1 MVPAVGCYD
10 RRALLSAMQTPRRMV
25 VDFEAGWLTVDDG
38 EGETRHPV
46 LSAAAYAAVSEA
58 WVRIGWELKHS
69 YTFTWLGRP
78 IIQLPED
85 LVRAQEAVH
94 LVQPDV
100 IIETGVAHGGSLVFY
115 ATLCRALGRG
125 RVIGVDVRIRPENRD
140 AIEAHPLADL
150 ITLIE
155 GSSVDSDVV
164 RRVHDCVAAGE
175 RAMVVL
181 DSNHTKAHVA
191 AELDA
196 YADLVSPGSYVVVAD
211 GLMSG
216 LADSPRAGRDWATDN
231 PLAAVHEFLARRD
244 DFVQEPPRW
253 PFNESLGLES
263 SRATY
268 WPQGWLRRVE
278 GGSR

>member
-1 MVPAVGCYD
+1 MGGCYD
-10 RRALLSAMQTPRRMV
+10 RGALLSAMQTPRRIV

-38 EGETRHPV
+38 DGETRHPV
-46 LSAAAYAAVSEA
+46 LSADAYAAVSEA
-58 WVRIGWELKHS
+58 WLRIGWELKHS
-69 YTFTWLGRP
+69 YTFSWLGRP

-85 LVRAQEAVH
+85 LIRVQEAIH

-100 IIETGVAHGGSLVFY
+100 IIETGVAHGGSLIFY

-125 RVIGVDVRIRPENRD
+125 RVIGVDVLIRAENRREV
-140 AIEAHPLADL
+140 EAHPLADL
-150 ITLIE
+150 ITLIA
-155 GSSVDSDVV
+155 GSSVDAEVV
-164 RRVHDCVAAGE
+164 RRVRDRVAPGE
-175 RAMVVL
+175 RVMVVL
-181 DSNHTKAHVA
+181 DSNHTRSHVLQ
-191 AELDA
+191 ELEA

-231 PLAAVHEFLARRD
+231 PLAAVREFLARRD

-278 GGSR
+278 RGSR